1 MGSEM
6 KRHAQNSKRA
16 DVKAMRLKGIRL
28 IGALV
33 LMGAL
38 TALWPPGN
46 SGNVSEAVA
55 ASPSQADS
63 VSQASTRIRVAEGE
77 YGIYRQAND
86 GGIGPFNPALHDF
99 SESWTLWRLPDG
111 NLAVEGA
118 RTYEAEY
125 GRHKDGFIVRLSK
138 EFTIQRVTEFK
149 KLRWRPDSGPLT
161 CDFWPDVLDCN
172 SGARDPS
179 QEVRLRL
186 QLKSAYG
193 FLWPISA
200 FSMSNITRFAAR
212 TPGAA
217 IPVGMLTIDEVSSAD
232 PVMATVLEGKL
243 RYLGQEQI
251 VVADQKWQADKFELK
266 VALNPRFMIWT
277 SRQGLLLDLT
287 EEDNQNRLTEHGMKL
302 VRYQQFAGY

>member
-1 MGSEM
+1 MGPEM
-6 KRHAQNSKRA
+6 KRHAQNSKQA
-16 DVKAMRLKGIRL
+16 DLKAMGLKGIRL
-28 IGALV
+28 MRAVV

-38 TALWPPGN
+38 PALWLSGN
-46 SGNVSEAVA
+46 SGKFSEAVA
-55 ASPSQADS
+55 ASPAQAGPSSQP
-63 VSQASTRIRVAEGE
+63 STRVRVAEGE
-77 YGIYRQAND
+77 YRIYRQATD

-99 SESWTLWRLPDG
+99 TESWALWRLPDG

-125 GRHKDGFIVRLSK
+125 ERHKDGFIVRLSK

-161 CDFWPDVLDCN
+161 CDFWPDLLDCN
-172 SGARDPS
+172 SGARDSS

-186 QLKSAYG
+186 PLKSAYG

-200 FSMSNITRFAAR
+200 FSMSNVTRFAER
-212 TPGAA
+212 SPGAA
-217 IPVGMLTIDEVSSAD
+217 IPVGMLTIDEVSAAD
-232 PVMATVLEGKL
+232 PVMAAVLEGKL

-287 EEDNQNRLTEHGMKL
+287 EEDNQHRLTEHGMKL
-302 VRYQQFAGY
+302 VRYQQFADY

>member
-1 MGSEM
+1 M
-6 KRHAQNSKRA
+6 KRHMQNSKSA
-16 DVKAMRLKGIRL
+16 DLKAIRLRGIRL
-28 IGALV
+28 IGAAV

-38 TALWPPGN
+38 PALWLSGN
-46 SGNVSEAVA
+46 SGKVSEAVA
-55 ASPSQADS
+55 ASSAQAGPPSQA
-63 VSQASTRIRVAEGE
+63 ATRVRLAEGE
-77 YGIYRQAND
+77 YRIYRQATD

-99 SESWTLWRLPDG
+99 SESWALWRLPDG
-111 NLAVEGA
+111 NLAIEGA

-125 GRHKDGFIVRLSK
+125 DRHKDGFIVRLSK
-138 EFTIQRVTEFK
+138 EFTIQRVIEYK

-186 QLKSAYG
+186 QLKTAYG

-200 FSMSNITRFAAR
+200 FSMSNITRFATH
-212 TPGAA
+212 TPGTT
-217 IPVGMLTIDEVSSAD
+217 IPVGMLTIDEVSSSD

-251 VVADQKWQADKFELK
+251 VVADKKWQADKFELK

-287 EEDNQNRLTEHGMKL
+287 EEDNQHRLTEHGMKL
-302 VRYQQFAGY
+302 VHYQQFTDY